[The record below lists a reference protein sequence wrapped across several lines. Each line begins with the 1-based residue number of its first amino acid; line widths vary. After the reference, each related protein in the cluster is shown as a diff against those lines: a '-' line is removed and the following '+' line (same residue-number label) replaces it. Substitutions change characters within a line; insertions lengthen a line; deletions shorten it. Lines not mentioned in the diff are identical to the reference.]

1 MAGTLRGMLLVSDK
15 SAVAVRALVGLAR
28 AGGERE
34 AVAIAEVARRSEL
47 SLTQLEQLFVQLKR
61 AGVLRSQR
69 GVGGGYLL
77 TRPVAEI
84 SLLEVVEAIDG
95 QVGVDTDNVFNG
107 PRDALRGALAR
118 RTLEEVVREE
128 EQAGAPMYW
137 I

>member
-1 MAGTLRGMLLVSDK
+1 MSDK

-34 AVAIAEVARRSEL
+34 AVAIAEVARRSDL

-61 AGVLRSQR
+61 AGILRSQR

-77 TRPVAEI
+77 TRAIGEV
-84 SLLEVVEAIDG
+84 SLLHVVEAVDG
-95 QVGVDTDNVFNG
+95 QVGVDTDPVFNG
-107 PRDALRGALAR
+107 PREALRGALSR
-118 RTLEEVVREE
+118 RTLEEVVREDE
-128 EQAGAPMYW
+128 TAGAPMYW

>member
-1 MAGTLRGMLLVSDK
+1 VLLVSDK
-15 SAVAVRALVGLAR
+15 SGVAVRALVGLAR

-34 AVAIAEVARRSEL
+34 AVAIAEVARRADL
-47 SLTQLEQLFVQLKR
+47 PLTQLEQLFVQLKR
-61 AGVLRSQR
+61 AGILRSQR

-84 SLLEVVEAIDG
+84 SLLQVVEAIDG
-95 QVGVDTDNVFNG
+95 PLGAETDPAFNG
-107 PRDALRGALAR
+107 PRDALHGALTR

-128 EQAGAPMYW
+128 ESAGTPMYW

>member
-1 MAGTLRGMLLVSDK
+1 MLLVSDK

-34 AVAIAEVARRSEL
+34 AIAIAEVARRSEL

-61 AGVLRSQR
+61 AGILRSQR

-77 TRPVAEI
+77 TRPI
-84 SLLEVVEAIDG
+84 GDLSLLNVVEAVDG
-95 QVGVDTDNVFNG
+95 QVGAETDALFAG

-118 RTLEEVVREE
+118 RTLEEVLREDE
-128 EQAGAPMYW
+128 SSGTPMYW

>member
-1 MAGTLRGMLLVSDK
+1 MLLVSDK

-34 AVAIAEVARRSEL
+34 AVAIAEVARRSDL

-95 QVGVDTDNVFNG
+95 HVGVDTDAVFNG
-107 PRDALRGALAR
+107 PRDALRGALSR

>member
-1 MAGTLRGMLLVSDK
+1 MLLVSDK

-34 AVAIAEVARRSEL
+34 AVAIAEVARRAEL

-61 AGVLRSQR
+61 GGLLRSQR
-69 GVGGGYLL
+69 GVGGGYLV
-77 TRPVAEI
+77 TRPIAEI
-84 SLLEVVEAIDG
+84 SLLHVVEAIDG
-95 QVGVDTDNVFNG
+95 PVGADTDPLFNG

-118 RTLEEVVREE
+118 RTLEEVVRDEE
-128 EQAGAPMYW
+128 ATSAPMYW

>member
-1 MAGTLRGMLLVSDK
+1 VLLVSDK

-34 AVAIAEVARRSEL
+34 AIAIAEVARRSDL

-61 AGVLRSQR
+61 SGILRSQR

-77 TRPVAEI
+77 TRPIGEV
-84 SLLEVVEAIDG
+84 SLLHVVEAIDG
-95 QVGVDTDNVFNG
+95 QVGADTDAVFAG
-107 PRDALRGALAR
+107 PREALRGALAR
-118 RTLEEVVREE
+118 RTLEEVVQEDDT
-128 EQAGAPMYW
+128 AGAPMYW

>member
-1 MAGTLRGMLLVSDK
+1 MLLVSDK

-34 AVAIAEVARRSEL
+34 AVAIAEVARRADL

-61 AGVLRSQR
+61 GGILRSQR

-77 TRPVAEI
+77 TKTISEI
-84 SLLEVVEAIDG
+84 SLLHVVEAVDG
-95 QVGVDTDNVFNG
+95 PVGADTDPLFSG
-107 PRDALRGALAR
+107 PKDALRGALAR

-128 EQAGAPMYW
+128 ETAGTPMYW

>member
-1 MAGTLRGMLLVSDK
+1 MLLVSDK

-34 AVAIAEVARRSEL
+34 AIAIAEVARRSEL

-61 AGVLRSQR
+61 AGILRSQR

-77 TRPVAEI
+77 TRAIGEV
-84 SLLEVVEAIDG
+84 SLLHVVEAIDG
-95 QVGVDTDNVFNG
+95 QVGVDTDPLFNG

-118 RTLEEVVREE
+118 RTLEEVVREDE
-128 EQAGAPMYW
+128 AAGAPMYW

>member
-1 MAGTLRGMLLVSDK
+1 MLLVSDK

-34 AVAIAEVARRSEL
+34 AVAIAEVARRADL

-61 AGVLRSQR
+61 GGLLRSQR

-77 TRPVAEI
+77 TRSIGQI
-84 SLLEVVEAIDG
+84 SLLDVVEAVDG
-95 QVGVDTDNVFNG
+95 PLGADTDAIFNG

-128 EQAGAPMYW
+128 DAAGAPMYW

>member
-1 MAGTLRGMLLVSDK
+1 MLLVSDK

-34 AVAIAEVARRSEL
+34 AVAIAEVARRSDL

-95 QVGVDTDNVFNG
+95 QLGVDTDAVFNG
-107 PRDALRGALAR
+107 PRDALRGALSR

-128 EQAGAPMYW
+128 EQAGTPMYW

>member
-1 MAGTLRGMLLVSDK
+1 VLLVSDK

-61 AGVLRSQR
+61 GGILRSQR

-77 TRPVAEI
+77 TRPIGEV
-84 SLLEVVEAIDG
+84 SLLHVVEAVDG
-95 QVGVDTDNVFNG
+95 QVGADTDVLFNG

-118 RTLEEVVREE
+118 RTLEEVVREDE
-128 EQAGAPMYW
+128 AAGTPMYW